1 MTKRILV
8 VCTGNICRSPVA
20 AAMLQHGLADLEVT
34 SAGLAAG
41 QGGAEPRLAALAKA
55 DGYDLSQHQARPVDR
70 NLLANADLVLVMS
83 TKQRKLIARTWPE
96 VLGKTLLFGMW
107 QIDKPVDDRNIPDP
121 YQRSDEVCQHVYDMI
136 KTASF
141 AWREKLKNTGSS
153 SVW

>member
-20 AAMLQHGLADLEVT
+20 AAILQQNLTDIEVM

-41 QGGAEPRLAALAKA
+41 QGGAEPRIAALAKA
-55 DGYDLSQHQARPVDR
+55 DGYDLSQHQARPIDR
-70 NLLANADLVLVMS
+70 DLLAKADLVLVMS
-83 TKQRKLIARTWPE
+83 AKQRQVIARKWPE
-96 VLGKTLLFGMW
+96 MLGKTLLFGMW
-107 QIDKPVDDRNIPDP
+107 RTDKPVDDRDIPDP
-121 YQRSDEVCQHVYDMI
+121 YQRSDEVCQLVYDTI
-136 KTASF
+136 KSASF

>member
-20 AAMLQHGLADLEVT
+20 AAMLQQGLVDIEVV

-41 QGGAEPRLAALAKA
+41 QGGADPRIVALAQA
-55 DGYDLSQHQARPVDR
+55 DGYDISQHQAQPVDR
-70 NLLANADLVLVMS
+70 NLLASADLVLVMS
-83 TKQRKLIARTWPE
+83 AKQRQLIARTWPDM
-96 VLGKTLLFGMW
+96 LSKTLLFGMW
-107 QIDKPVDDRNIPDP
+107 RTDKPMNERDIPDP
-121 YQRSDEVCQHVYDMI
+121 YQRSDEVCQLVYDTI

-141 AWREKLKNTGSS
+141 AWREKLQSTGGK